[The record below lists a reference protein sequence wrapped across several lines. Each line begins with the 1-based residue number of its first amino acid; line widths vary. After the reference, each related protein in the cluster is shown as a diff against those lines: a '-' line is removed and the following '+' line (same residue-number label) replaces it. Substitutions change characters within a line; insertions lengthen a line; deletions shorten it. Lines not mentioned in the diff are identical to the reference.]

1 MNASGS
7 IASVGRA
14 LAVLD
19 LLATEAR
26 EFGVTAISKRL
37 GLSKPVVSRILAM
50 LAAEGEVVRNP
61 NSGQFSLSLKRPLS
75 AIRFL
80 ESLGAQARWM
90 PLLQDLVA
98 QTGELVELALFH
110 AGTLSC
116 VAYVEPTQQ
125 VLRVTSTLGMPLPL
139 HATAAGRAW
148 LAFAPRSVALPLL
161 LKNGLNAFTSQT
173 ITSMDRLLE
182 HLDDVRQRGFAT
194 VEGEFDEGATAVAA
208 PVRLGV
214 NGEWLV
220 GSLVVASP
228 ISRSTAA
235 RLKEFGLAVMLGAQR
250 LSQNWPPTL
259 AGPYLLPVEHYRTEE
274 VTSLSPPESPSP
286 PRLRKRRVTTD
297 AAGSGNDS
305 CPPSQA

>member
-1 MNASGS
+1 MANKPGS

-19 LLATEAR
+19 LLASEAR
-26 EFGVTAISKRL
+26 EFGVTAISERL

-50 LAAEGEVVRNP
+50 LAAEEEVVRNP
-61 NSGQFSLSLKRPLS
+61 HSGQFSLSLKRPLS

-80 ESLGAQARWM
+80 ESLGARARWM
-90 PLLQDLVA
+90 PVLQDLVA

-116 VAYVEPTQQ
+116 VAYVEPSHQ
-125 VLRVTSTLGMPLPL
+125 VLRVTTSLGMPLPL
-139 HATAAGRAW
+139 HATAAGKAW

-161 LKNGLNAFTSQT
+161 LRSGLGALTSRT
-173 ITSMDRLLE
+173 ITSVDRLLE
-182 HLDDVRQRGFAT
+182 QLDHVRQRGFAT
-194 VEGEFDEGATAVAA
+194 VEGEFDEGAAAVAA

-220 GSLVVASP
+220 GSLVVAGP
-228 ISRSTAA
+228 ISRSTAS

-250 LSQNWPPTL
+250 LNQTWPATL
-259 AGPYLLPVEHYRTEE
+259 AGPYLLGIDDHQ
-274 VTSLSPPESPSP
+274 SESASGVSNAEGAGPAEKSAAQESP
-286 PRLRKRRVTTD
+286 PRRRR
-297 AAGSGNDS
+297 A
-305 CPPSQA
+305 PRR

>member
-1 MNASGS
+1 VANGQGS

-26 EFGVTAISKRL
+26 EFGVTAISERL

-80 ESLGAQARWM
+80 ESLGAKALWM

-98 QTGELVELALFH
+98 RTGELVELALFH

-116 VAYVEPTQQ
+116 VAYVEPSQR
-125 VLRVTSTLGMPLPL
+125 VLRVTTSLGMALPL
-139 HATAAGRAW
+139 HATAAGQAW
-148 LAFAPRSVALPLL
+148 LAFAPPSVALPLVL
-161 LKNGLNAFTSQT
+161 ERGLGAYTSRT
-173 ITSMDRLLE
+173 ITSMDRLLAE
-182 HLDDVRQRGFAT
+182 LEDVRRRGFAT
-194 VEGEFDEGATAVAA
+194 VEGEFDEGAAAVAA
-208 PVRLGV
+208 PVRLG
-214 NGEWLV
+214 GSSEWLV

-228 ISRSTAA
+228 LSRSTAA
-235 RLKEFGLAVMLGAQR
+235 RAKEFGLAVMLGAQR
-250 LSQNWPPTL
+250 LNQTWPPTL
-259 AGPYLLPVEHYRTEE
+259 AGPYLLPVEPRVEGST
-274 VTSLSPPESPSP
+274 VTLPALESVPA
-286 PRLRKRRVTTD
+286 RATTREP
-297 AAGSGNDS
+297 A
-305 CPPSQA
+305 

>member
-1 MNASGS
+1 MANDPGS

-26 EFGVTAISKRL
+26 EFGVTAISARL

-50 LAAEGEVVRNP
+50 LTAEGEVVRNP

-116 VAYVEPTQQ
+116 VAYVEPSHQI
-125 VLRVTSTLGMPLPL
+125 LRVTSSLGAPLPL
-139 HATAAGRAW
+139 HATAAGKVW
-148 LAFAPRSVALPLL
+148 LAFAPRAIALPLL
-161 LKNGLNAFTSQT
+161 LKHGLGALTSRT

-182 HLDDVRQRGFAT
+182 QLEEVRQRGFAT
-194 VEGEFDEGATAVAA
+194 VEGEFDEGAAA
-208 PVRLGV
+208 AAAAVRLGV

-228 ISRSTAA
+228 LSRSTAA
-235 RLKEFGLAVMLGAQR
+235 RLKEFGLAVMLGTQR
-250 LSQNWPPTL
+250 LNQNWPPTL
-259 AGPYLLPVEHYRTEE
+259 AGPYLLPVEHDRTEE
-274 VTSLSPPESPSP
+274 VTSVSPPAVPEPAKAAREVA
-286 PRLRKRRVTTD
+286 PRPRR
-297 AAGSGNDS
+297 ALHR
-305 CPPSQA
+305 